1 MKEISRA
8 TKGMNRPNDPT
19 ATLAAK
25 DRGMITDGVDLQKGY
40 KCVTVVTT
48 SKEAVQ
54 QNKWRG

>member
-1 MKEISRA
+1 MKKMDRA

-19 ATLAAK
+19 HTLAAK

-40 KCVTVVTT
+40 ECITVQTT

>member
-1 MKEISRA
+1 MKLMKRSTR
-8 TKGMNRPNDPT
+8 GFNRPNDPK
-19 ATLAAK
+19 AALVGK

-54 QNKWRG
+54 QNMGRS